1 LKPNPFIKSTVFLAI
16 IACLLW
22 ATAFVGVKIGLK
34 YNSPFQFAGIRFF
47 ISGLLILPFT
57 PRIKQ
62 KILEMKANVG
72 KIFLVGF
79 IQTFLQYALFY
90 KGMDLVPGA
99 LGAMVIGSGP
109 LFIAIVAHF
118 LMPGDTITGKKMLSI
133 LIGLAGIAIISL
145 GRKGM
150 GATGE
155 MVSIGILILI
165 SNNILSG
172 FGNILVASDRKKIPP
187 LVLSSFSMIIG
198 GSMLFILGIFTEGYR
213 SGPFPVEY
221 YASLTW
227 LSFLSAAAISIW
239 YTLLKRPGVKVSE
252 LNFWKFIIPML
263 GAISSWLI
271 LPDENPTLIA
281 IIGMILVAIALITL
295 SRFGKKKSI

>member
-1 LKPNPFIKSTVFLAI
+1 LKTNLFFKSTAFLAI

-22 ATAFVGVKIGLK
+22 STAFVGVKIGLK

-47 ISGLLILPFT
+47 ISGLLILPF
-57 PRIKQ
+57 IANLKQ
-62 KILEMKANVG
+62 KILELKGNVG

-133 LIGLAGIAIISL
+133 AIGLAGIAIISF

-150 GATGE
+150 GATGDL
-155 MVSIGILILI
+155 VNIGILILI

-172 FGNILVASDRKKIPP
+172 FGNILVASDRKRIPP

-198 GSMLFILGIFTEGYR
+198 GSILFILGLLTEGYQQ
-213 SGPFPVEY
+213 GPFPFEY
-221 YASLTW
+221 YFSLAW

-252 LNFWKFIIPML
+252 LNFWKFIIPVL
-263 GAISSWLI
+263 GAMLSWLI

-281 IIGMILVAIALITL
+281 ITGMILVAIALITL
-295 SRFGKKKSI
+295 SRFGKKKSN